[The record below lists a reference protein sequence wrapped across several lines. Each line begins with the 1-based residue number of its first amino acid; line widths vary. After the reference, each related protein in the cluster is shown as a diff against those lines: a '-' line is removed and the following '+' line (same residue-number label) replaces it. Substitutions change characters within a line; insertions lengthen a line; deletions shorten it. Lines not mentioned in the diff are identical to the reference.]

1 MMPRLRLVPMVVIA
15 MGALFLVKADALWGA
30 WRGAGVVAPARAA
43 DPPAAAPP
51 ARPAP
56 SPTAT
61 AQPVAAA
68 APDPTTQ
75 AERALLEQLRAEA
88 LLPLASRIRVRL
100 LLAPRTP
107 EDLRAHPRSHGGAEG
122 GSDGGG

>member
-1 MMPRLRLVPMVVIA
+1 MMPRLGLVPMVVVA

-61 AQPVAAA
+61 AQPVAGGSHLHN
-68 APDPTTQ
+68 
-75 AERALLEQLRAEA
+75 RLLEQA
-88 LLPLASRIRVRL
+88 
-100 LLAPRTP
+100 
-107 EDLRAHPRSHGGAEG
+107 RSLEVGFADAT
-122 GSDGGG
+122 SMQLCQT